1 MMTFLMDD
9 DWKNVRSVVTAS
21 FTSGK
26 LKEVFKNELQK
37 IKAINK
43 LIDLIKMSKLM
54 IKYTEIF
61 DKYLENL
68 VEDKDGILDAKK

>member
-43 LIDLIKMSKLM
+43 LIVLIKMSKLM